1 MSPGAFVKIPYDN
14 PANLESFS
22 QPERDISDFTISSD
36 ERLVAFD
43 SLSNPETKGTF
54 YYDIF
59 LFDRDKQEELQLTEH
74 KKRAFTLLFCKTI
87 QKCTTSLKIAGKK
100 MVRTN
105 LIYIITI

>member
-74 KKRAFTLLFCKTI
+74 KKRAFNPAFLQDNSK
-87 QKCTTSLKIAGKK
+87 
-100 MVRTN
+100 VY
-105 LIYIITI
+105 YIVENS